1 MKALI
6 WQAFMFEQ
14 MQSGACEGA
23 GAKAADSPDLP
34 DNPPVTARPDDLE

>member
-14 MQSGACEGA
+14 MQSGKCDGA
-23 GAKAADSPDLP
+23 VARAA
-34 DNPPVTARPDDLE
+34 ARPIIPSTRP